1 MTAIS
6 VCHHYLK
13 AYQMQD
19 VNADIASLYALNCY
33 QEDIACNIPRVLTG
47 NNLLPVRV
55 LQVNSLSSHLSWFR

>member
-1 MTAIS
+1 MTAIR